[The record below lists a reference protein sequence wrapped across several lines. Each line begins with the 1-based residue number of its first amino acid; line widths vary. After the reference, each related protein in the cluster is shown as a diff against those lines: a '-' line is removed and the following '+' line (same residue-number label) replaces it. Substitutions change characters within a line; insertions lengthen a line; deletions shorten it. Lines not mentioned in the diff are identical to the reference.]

1 MIHVLRS
8 DVLRRHDLRPLC
20 LTVVGLLAV
29 LAATGASWDSAEAR
43 PRQRAQR
50 QQVVTPRTD
59 FGPRY
64 ADIVVDTNSG
74 EVLHEA
80 KPDELRHPASLTKIM
95 TLYLLFEQ
103 LEAGKVKLDMPM
115 PVSAEASRQ
124 HPVKL
129 GLKPGQTITVEE
141 GIKALVTKSANDA
154 AVVIAEALAGTE
166 EEFAK
171 LMTRKAKM
179 LGMANTIYI
188 NASGL
193 PAEEQVTTAREQA
206 LLGRAIQD
214 RFPDHYRYFATAS
227 FQFRGR
233 EIGNHNALLK
243 TVNGVDGIKTGYT
256 DASGYNL
263 VSSLRRD
270 NKHLVAVVLGGSSN
284 GARDARMRALLEQSI
299 TTASK
304 ERTAPKI
311 VEVALP
317 EDYQDFVPTR
327 TAKSADTVPVPV
339 ARTESSAPTTAAALA
354 SAKTLQ
360 AHAPKPAAVN
370 RRHAHR
376 TRSAAR

>member
-1 MIHVLRS
+1 MIY
-8 DVLRRHDLRPLC
+8 VLRRPGLAM
-20 LTVVGLLAV
+20 VGLLAV
-29 LAATGASWDSAEAR
+29 LAVTATSWHSAEAR
-43 PRQRAQR
+43 PRQRANKQTEK
-50 QQVVTPRTD
+50 QVTPRTD

-103 LEAGKVKLDMPM
+103 LEAGKVKLDTVL

-154 AVVIAEALAGTE
+154 AVVIAEGLAGTE

-214 RFPDHYRYFATAS
+214 RFPDYYRYFATAS

-233 EIGNHNALLK
+233 EIGNHNALLR

-270 NKHLVAVVLGGSSN
+270 GKHLVAVVLGGSSN
-284 GARDARMRALLEQSI
+284 GARDARMRALLEQAV

-304 ERTAPKI
+304 ERVAPKI

-339 ARTESSAPTTAAALA
+339 ARTEPAPTTATALA

-360 AHAPKPAAVN
+360 AHAPKPATVN

>member
-1 MIHVLRS
+1 MIHVLRRPM
-8 DVLRRHDLRPLC
+8 LRRPGLA
-20 LTVVGLLAV
+20 VVGLLAV
-29 LAATGASWDSAEAR
+29 LAATGGSWDSAEAR
-43 PRQRAQR
+43 TRQRAQKS
-50 QQVVTPRTD
+50 QKHQVVTPRTD

-103 LEAGKVKLDMPM
+103 LEAGKVKLDTPL

-154 AVVIAEALAGTE
+154 AVVIAEGLAGTE

-206 LLGRAIQD
+206 ILGRAIQD

-270 NKHLVAVVLGGSSN
+270 GKHLVAVVLGGSSN
-284 GARDARMRALLEQSI
+284 GARDARMRALLEQGI

-327 TAKSADTVPVPV
+327 TAKSADTIPVPVP
-339 ARTESSAPTTAAALA
+339 RTATAATTATALA
-354 SAKTLQ
+354 SAKTLHVN
-360 AHAPKPAAVN
+360 AAKPAAAN